1 MDEIYM
7 DWAATSPVR
16 PEVAEAMAPYLADR
30 FGNPSSVHRWG
41 RAARAALEEA
51 RERLAAVLGAARRE
65 IVFTGSGTEA
75 DNLAVLGR
83 ARAVARSGQRVIVAC
98 TAIEHKAVLEP
109 ARQAAR
115 EGAELLVMAVDE
127 TGRLDLGALDE
138 ALAAGPAVVSVQ
150 WGNNEIGTLQP
161 IDEVADRCRSRG
173 ITFHSDAVQALGRVP
188 VRVDRTPCDLLTV
201 SAHKLGGP
209 KGVGALY
216 VREGTELEALIFGGG
231 QEWELRPGTQN
242 VAGAVGLA
250 VAAELAVAEMEA
262 ESARIGALR
271 DRLESGLRERIDGL
285 VVHGAGAPRL
295 SHILNVGIPG
305 VDQEAILMALD
316 LEGIA
321 VSSGSACQ
329 SGAVEA
335 SHVLVA
341 IGAAHATPDPDRPD
355 PASIRFSL
363 GRTTTSEHVD
373 RVIDRVPEVVKR
385 LRALGS
391 NDLFG
396 GL

>member
-115 EGAELLVMAVDE
+115 EGAGLRVMAVDE
-127 TGRLDLGALDE
+127 TGRLDLGALEE
-138 ALAAGPAVVSVQ
+138 ALAAGPVVVSVQ
-150 WGNNEIGTLQP
+150 WGKNVIGMLQP

-271 DRLESGLRERIDGL
+271 DRLESGFRERIDGL

-295 SHILNVGIPG
+295 SHILNVG
-305 VDQEAILMALD
+305 
-316 LEGIA
+316 
-321 VSSGSACQ
+321 
-329 SGAVEA
+329 
-335 SHVLVA
+335 
-341 IGAAHATPDPDRPD
+341 
-355 PASIRFSL
+355 
-363 GRTTTSEHVD
+363 
-373 RVIDRVPEVVKR
+373 
-385 LRALGS
+385 
-391 NDLFG
+391 
-396 GL
+396 